1 MVKLRSPTCQRDES
15 KSEAAIADTASPAG
29 KLTEVSSEDVGTA
42 VSRSPLA
49 QSDAGEGGLPPSGTS
64 NASHGGFIGPL
75 LPTDFSQ
82 AQNSSPPAAAKS
94 PKIARVQPQPK
105 AGKPVALVHPVIP
118 DVQQQ
123 DVSKNKMKTIGE
135 AKVSQRRDFSKN
147 RQNKTPQTPL
157 KSQWRPVESPA
168 SDQPDPGKMFH
179 PEPRKEK
186 EPSGHNTLCEMKKK
200 GKHGKVNKL
209 AGRVGH
215 SEESEDSH
223 SKSSEEES
231 SEEDE
236 RPRKKKKR
244 RRHDGWK
251 EKHRSKH
258 RIHTQDSDFS
268 GSEEEEWQRHHRHR
282 ASNHREPHRE
292 GDRYEEERNKV
303 SHKKER
309 WYGHHHHYL
318 TDGQP
323 VKRSRQQQQ
332 SPSPDR
338 SQRKHRRSYSES
350 DSGPEEQ
357 RRHNKLIKQDS
368 HHLSKWHHQHRHHH
382 HHHHHHH
389 YGHRPHLG
397 KIHKV
402 RHVSGEMGERRPH
415 YKSSEEDWSRRSEN
429 HYHHHHQHRHHHH
442 YTPSQQER
450 REENEMGGSLTFSQD
465 RGKGMRFH
473 KDPRRTWGS
482 ERNVYL
488 ERASERPNSL
498 VPEVQWDSS
507 LLRDKGRSQTLAAG
521 VGWDGSRGRT
531 AVEQLTSYSHAQL
544 GSRGIAPTLCIG

>member
-1 MVKLRSPTCQRDES
+1 M
-15 KSEAAIADTASPAG
+15 
-29 KLTEVSSEDVGTA
+29 
-42 VSRSPLA
+42 
-49 QSDAGEGGLPPSGTS
+49 
-64 NASHGGFIGPL
+64 
-75 LPTDFSQ
+75 
-82 AQNSSPPAAAKS
+82 
-94 PKIARVQPQPK
+94 
-105 AGKPVALVHPVIP
+105 
-118 DVQQQ
+118 
-123 DVSKNKMKTIGE
+123 
-135 AKVSQRRDFSKN
+135 
-147 RQNKTPQTPL
+147 
-157 KSQWRPVESPA
+157 ESPA

-357 RRHNKLIKQDS
+357 RRQRRIRFGSRVRKSIREKIFCICRMPNDKTKGMTECTRCFKWYHNVCVQLQ
-368 HHLSKWHHQHRHHH
+368 
-382 HHHHHHH
+382 
-389 YGHRPHLG
+389 
-397 KIHKV
+397 
-402 RHVSGEMGERRPH
+402 E
-415 YKSSEEDWSRRSEN
+415 SEE
-429 HYHHHHQHRHHHH
+429 
-442 YTPSQQER
+442 
-450 REENEMGGSLTFSQD
+450 SL
-465 RGKGMRFH
+465 
-473 KDPRRTWGS
+473 
-482 ERNVYL
+482 RNVQWICTAC
-488 ERASERPNSL
+488 RSL
-498 VPEVQWDSS
+498 V
-507 LLRDKGRSQTLAAG
+507 KIAA
-521 VGWDGSRGRT
+521 
-531 AVEQLTSYSHAQL
+531 Q
-544 GSRGIAPTLCIG
+544 